1 MTKLG
6 RNDQC
11 PCGSGKK
18 YKRCCLPRN
27 EAAAAELA
35 AAAAAAATR
44 ALERMAP
51 LEGREIDWD
60 DDGLADASNRVVDLI
75 HEGKLDEAEHAASA
89 LLTRYPDV
97 HDGFERLGAV
107 YEARGDRKVS
117 AEWYR
122 KALAFMQEHADGY
135 DSKALDWMR
144 RKIAQL
150 ERDS

>member
-11 PCGSGKK
+11 LCGSGKK
-18 YKRCCLPRN
+18 YKRCCLPKD
-27 EAAAAELA
+27 EA
-35 AAAAAAATR
+35 AAAAAALAKLPPPVVSSFAGGDTVW
-44 ALERMAP
+44 E
-51 LEGREIDWD
+51 

-75 HEGKLDEAEHAASA
+75 HEGKLDEAEHAARD

-97 HDGFERLGAV
+97 HDGFERLGAI

-117 AEWYR
+117 ADWYR
-122 KALAFMQEHADGY
+122 KALAFIQEHPDGY
-135 DSKALDWMR
+135 DAKSLDWMR
-144 RKIAQL
+144 RKIEKL